1 MKARFLLGRLA
12 LACLAA
18 ALTLL
23 VATPA
28 QAGTAARTPAE
39 RAREIATALTKDPVY
54 IDPAYKTALPATL
67 LDNLRTKAKALG
79 YPVYTVVLP
88 LTPSDEFQGEES
100 TALTLVMDALRLP
113 GLYVVVDGGSRFP
126 WYETRDLPQVSEE
139 KLQAARTRA
148 LDDEGYDA
156 GPTEVLAR
164 MYELLAQPGIA
175 KTSARPNSSTPS
187 RNDDSEPAGHGRIV
201 ALSIVGGLVVLVGLG
216 LVIGRTRGSGGGR
229 EQTFRIPPH
238 VAATVAAERRR
249 RLTQDTTA
257 ELTALGSELAALP
270 TTEGAG
276 LVHQQAALDDHAAAS
291 KVLDSSPGLVDLVGA
306 MVLLDKARREY
317 DAAVASAAGRRVD
330 AVPDLCAFN
339 PLHGRSSGRPTKV
352 ESDGTTLTLPLC
364 NECRQALK
372 RRSAP
377 ASLPGKDG
385 PYWYED
391 TLWARTFFG
400 TTGDD
405 LAAAVSRG
413 ELHR

>member
-1 MKARFLLGRLA
+1 MRTRFLLTIV
-12 LACLAA
+12 AA

-23 VATPA
+23 VAAPA
-28 QAGTAARTPAE
+28 EAGPTGTPAE
-39 RAREIATALTKDPVY
+39 RAREIATALRKDPLY
-54 IDPAYKTALPATL
+54 IDPAYKTALPA
-67 LDNLRTKAKALG
+67 NLQADVRAKAKALG

-100 TALTLVMDALRLP
+100 TVLTLVMDALRQP

-126 WYETRDLPQVSEE
+126 WYEVRDVSQVSEE
-139 KLQAARTRA
+139 KLQAARKRA

-164 MYELLAQPGIA
+164 MYELLAQPGIP
-175 KTSARPNSSTPS
+175 KTSQRPGSSTPS
-187 RNDDSEPAGHGRIV
+187 RRDYGEPGGHGWIV
-201 ALSIVGGLVVLVGLG
+201 AVSIVGGLVVLIGLG
-216 LVIGRTRGSGGGR
+216 LVIGRTRGSGPGR
-229 EQTFRIPPH
+229 QKTFHIPPH

-249 RLTQDTTA
+249 RLTRETDA

-276 LVHQQAALDDHAAAS
+276 LAHQQAALDGHAAAAR
-291 KVLDSSPGLVDLVGA
+291 VLDSSPDLVDLVGA

-317 DAAVASAAGRRVD
+317 DAAVAAAAGRRVD

-339 PLHGRSSGRPTKV
+339 PLHGRASGRPTKV

-364 NECRQALK
+364 AECRQALK
-372 RRSAP
+372 RHSAP

-385 PYWYED
+385 PYWHD
-391 TLWARTFFG
+391 DSLWARTFFG

-405 LAAAVSRG
+405 LAGAVSRG

>member
-1 MKARFLLGRLA
+1 MKARFLLV
-12 LACLAA
+12 CLAA
-18 ALTLL
+18 LMLLL
-23 VATPA
+23 VAAPA
-28 QAGTAARTPAE
+28 EAARTPAE
-39 RAREIATALTKDPVY
+39 RAQEIATALKKDPVY

-67 LDNLRTKAKALG
+67 LDDLRTKAKALG

-126 WYETRDLPQVSEE
+126 WYETRDVPQVSEE

-148 LDDEGYDA
+148 LADAGYDA

-175 KTSARPNSSTPS
+175 KTSTRPQSSRPS
-187 RNDDSEPAGHGRIV
+187 QDDSESGGHGWIV

-229 EQTFRIPPH
+229 DKTFRIPPH

-249 RLTQDTTA
+249 RLTQDTNA
-257 ELTALGSELAALP
+257 ELTRLGSDLAALP

-317 DAAVASAAGRRVD
+317 DAAVAIAADRKVD

-391 TLWARTFFG
+391 SLWARTFFG
-400 TTGDD
+400 TTGED

>member
-1 MKARFLLGRLA
+1 MKGRFL

-18 ALTLL
+18 VLTLL
-23 VATPA
+23 VAAPA
-28 QAGTAARTPAE
+28 EAGTARTPAE
-39 RAREIATALTKDPVY
+39 RAQEIATALKKDPVY

-67 LDNLRTKAKALG
+67 LDDLRTKAKALG

-88 LTPSDEFQGEES
+88 LTPSDEFQGEEN

-126 WYETRDLPQVSEE
+126 WYETRDVSQVSEE

-148 LDDEGYDA
+148 LADSGYDA

-164 MYELLAQPGIA
+164 MYELLAQPGIP
-175 KTSARPNSSTPS
+175 KTSTRPQSSRPS
-187 RNDDSEPAGHGRIV
+187 RSDSEPGGHGWIV

-216 LVIGRTRGSGGGR
+216 LLIGRSRGSGGGR
-229 EQTFRIPPH
+229 EKTFRIPPH

-249 RLTQDTTA
+249 RLTQETNA
-257 ELTALGSELAALP
+257 ELTRLGSELAALP

-291 KVLDSSPGLVDLVGA
+291 KVLDSSTSNLVDLVGA

-317 DAAVASAAGRRVD
+317 DAAVAIAADRKVD
-330 AVPDLCAFN
+330 AVPELCAFN

-391 TLWARTFFG
+391 SLWARTFFG

-413 ELHR
+413 ELRR